1 MMYIQVLSKGAFFR
15 YYVLAGA
22 YDASQRFTQESS
34 MKKKDP
40 GIFITEGIE
49 KYMHMV
55 QTVYADTLVMA
66 ALYGSAATGS
76 YVYGISDINLLLVV
90 DPPSPSKLFDL
101 GERTFKIVGKYRIT
115 PHVLSKSEL
124 LGSADV
130 FPVEYLEISST
141 MDLIHG
147 DNLFE
152 QLDISRKNLR
162 HQVEAMLR
170 GEINSLRQ
178 IILAAS
184 AKEKLFG
191 RELQQWAG
199 RQFTLYRA
207 LLNLAGEKEKSGH
220 TDVRLVTDDLAEIFS
235 LSVTP
240 FHDMEDIRE
249 GIKLSK
255 SHKEVV
261 SSLLK
266 EYITMA
272 EKVDGPTY
280 R

>member
-1 MMYIQVLSKGAFFR
+1 
-15 YYVLAGA
+15 
-22 YDASQRFTQESS
+22 

-40 GIFITEGIE
+40 GIFIAEGIE
-49 KYMHMV
+49 KYMGMV
-55 QTVYADTLVMA
+55 QAVYGDTLIMA

-76 YVYGISDINLLLVV
+76 YVYGISDINMLLVV
-90 DPPSPSKLFDL
+90 DPASPNKLFDL

-115 PHVLSKSEL
+115 PHVLSKGEL

-147 DNLFE
+147 ENLFE
-152 QLDISRKNLR
+152 QLKISRVNLR
-162 HQVEAMLR
+162 HQVETMLR

-178 IILAAS
+178 IILAS
-184 AKEKLFG
+184 SGKDKLFG
-191 RELQQWAG
+191 REVQQWAG

-220 TDVRLVTDDLAEIFS
+220 TDVRLVADDLAEIFS
-235 LSVTP
+235 VSATA
-240 FHDMEDIRE
+240 FHDLEDIRE

-255 SHKEVV
+255 THREVV
-261 SSLLK
+261 SALLK
-266 EYITMA
+266 EYIIIA